1 MSVSLNR
8 SESPQ
13 TFEFL
18 LVSSF
23 NVANLAT
30 LLSMDQEAPRI
41 RARAAPYGQVMQLL
55 LTPFAEV
62 WDKPPDGVLIWT
74 SPESVCESYGRLLG
88 GEVAEPEEIQAEVD
102 DFCRAIRT
110 IPSHVPSVFVPT
122 WVTGPYNGRLGL
134 LDMNSRRGASLAL
147 MRMNVRLAEN
157 LRDDRRIY
165 ALDASRWVTVHGEK
179 SFSHRMWYMSKTP
192 YSLELLKVATLEIK
206 AAMRALTGHARKL
219 VILDLDDTLWG
230 GVVGDLGWQSIRL
243 GGHDPIGE
251 AFRDFQL
258 GLKALKQRGVLL
270 GIISKNEENTALE
283 ALRRHPEMALR
294 PDDFAGWRIN
304 WEDKAQNIVDLA
316 AELNLGLQSVVFLDD
331 NPVER
336 ARVREA
342 LPEVLVPELSASPME
357 FKAAL
362 QRLHC
367 FDTPVISSEDQTRT
381 AMYISERSRRMAQTR
396 VSSLDQW
403 LESLQMEVVA
413 EPLDEANLDRATQLL
428 NKTNQMNLST
438 RRLTKEDLW
447 NWSRENGNS
456 MLVFRVSDKFG
467 DYGLVGIASFRLEAG
482 SQTDAWIVDFILSC
496 RVMGRKVEETM
507 LHVLAVSA
515 KAVRAKFLYAEY
527 LPTPRNQPCLAFLL
541 RSGLTNRDGAAAF
554 AWNLRNDYVKPSAVT
569 LIFEAADSSIN
580 VLKFRKPSEP
590 WVN

>member
-1 MSVSLNR
+1 MTTELSKTEPILDFLLISNFNLSNLAALL
-8 SESPQ
+8 SKDEESP
-13 TFEFL
+13 T
-18 LVSSF
+18 
-23 NVANLAT
+23 
-30 LLSMDQEAPRI
+30 I
-41 RARAAPYGQVMQLL
+41 RAATAPFGQVMQVLL
-55 LTPFAEV
+55 EPEREPWTETTQ
-62 WDKPPDGVLIWT
+62 GVVGWT
-74 SPESVCESYGRLLG
+74 SPESVSPSYKRLLG
-88 GEVAEPEEIQAEVD
+88 GEEADPEELMHEVD
-102 DFCRAIRT
+102 EFSNSLKAIPGHVKY
-110 IPSHVPSVFVPT
+110 IFVPS
-122 WVTGPYNGRLGL
+122 WVAGPFENRMGL
-134 LDMNSRRGASLAL
+134 LDMDLRHGVSLAL
-147 MRMNVRLAEN
+147 MRMNVRLAEA
-157 LRDDRRIY
+157 LQDDSRIFV
-165 ALDASRWVTVHGEK
+165 LDAARWVAIHGER
-179 SFSHRMWYMSKTP
+179 SFSQRLWYMSKTP
-192 YSLELLKVATLEIK
+192 FGLEFLKTAAAEFK
-206 AAMRALTGHARKL
+206 AAVRALTGQTKKL
-219 VILDLDDTLWG
+219 LLVDLDETLWG
-230 GVVGDLGWQSIRL
+230 GVVGDVGWQNLRL
-243 GGHDPIGE
+243 GGHDAIGE

-258 GLKALKQRGVLL
+258 SLRALKTRGTLL
-270 GIISKNEENTALE
+270 GVVSKNEENTALE
-283 ALRRHPEMALR
+283 ALRLHPEMALR

-304 WEDKAQNIVDLA
+304 WQDKAQSIVDLA

-342 LPEVLVPELSASPME
+342 LADVLVPELPANPME

-362 QRLHC
+362 QQLRC

-381 AMYISERSRRMAQTR
+381 AMYVSERSRRVAQTQ

-413 EPLDEANLDRATQLL
+413 EPLHEVNLDRATQLL

-438 RRLTKEDLW
+438 RRLTKEELW
-447 NWSRENGNS
+447 NWSRENGNW

-482 SQTDAWIVDFILSC
+482 SQTDARIVDFILSC

-554 AWNLRNDYVKPSAVT
+554 AWNLRQDYVKPSAVT
-569 LIFEAADSSIN
+569 LVFAASDGSVDRYGVQEASLLSHG
-580 VLKFRKPSEP
+580 
-590 WVN
+590 

>member
-1 MSVSLNR
+1 MTTELSKTEPILDFLLISNFNLSNLAALL
-8 SESPQ
+8 SKDEESP
-13 TFEFL
+13 T
-18 LVSSF
+18 
-23 NVANLAT
+23 
-30 LLSMDQEAPRI
+30 I
-41 RARAAPYGQVMQLL
+41 RAATAPFGQVMQVLL
-55 LTPFAEV
+55 EPEREPWTETTQ
-62 WDKPPDGVLIWT
+62 GVVGWT
-74 SPESVCESYGRLLG
+74 SPESVSPSYKRLLG
-88 GEVAEPEEIQAEVD
+88 GEEADPEELMHEVD
-102 DFCRAIRT
+102 EFSNSLKAIPGHVKY
-110 IPSHVPSVFVPT
+110 IFVPS
-122 WVTGPYNGRLGL
+122 WVAGPFENRMGL
-134 LDMNSRRGASLAL
+134 LDMDLRHGVSLAL
-147 MRMNVRLAEN
+147 MRMNVRLAEA
-157 LRDDRRIY
+157 LQDDSRIFV
-165 ALDASRWVTVHGEK
+165 LDAARWVAIHGER
-179 SFSHRMWYMSKTP
+179 SFSQRLWYMSKTP
-192 YSLELLKVATLEIK
+192 FGLEFLKTAAAEFK
-206 AAMRALTGHARKL
+206 AAVRALTGQTKKL
-219 VILDLDDTLWG
+219 LLVDLDETLWG
-230 GVVGDLGWQSIRL
+230 GVVGDVGWQNLRL
-243 GGHDPIGE
+243 GGHDAIGE

-258 GLKALKQRGVLL
+258 SLRALKTRGTLL
-270 GIISKNEENTALE
+270 GVVSKNEENTALE
-283 ALRRHPEMALR
+283 ALRLHPEMALR

-304 WEDKAQNIVDLA
+304 WQDKAQSIVDLA

-342 LPEVLVPELSASPME
+342 LPEVLVPELPANPME

-362 QRLHC
+362 QQLRC

-381 AMYISERSRRMAQTR
+381 AMYVSERSRRVAQTQ

-413 EPLDEANLDRATQLL
+413 EPLHEVNLDRATQLL

-438 RRLTKEDLW
+438 RRLTKEELW
-447 NWSRENGNS
+447 NWSRENGNW

-482 SQTDAWIVDFILSC
+482 SQTDARIVDFILSC

-554 AWNLRNDYVKPSAVT
+554 AWNLRRDYVKPSAVT
-569 LIFEAADSSIN
+569 LVFAASDGSVDRYGVQEASLLSHG
-580 VLKFRKPSEP
+580 
-590 WVN
+590 